1 MSGKKITAKVPKGTR
16 DADPEAMAVRES
28 AFSLVAS
35 VFQRHGAVSIDTPVF
50 ECREVLQNKYGED
63 SKLIYDLA
71 DDMTSDGGEKL
82 SLRYDLSVPFARYV
96 ATNNLRAIKRYQI
109 GKVYRRDKPAID
121 RGRYREFYQCDF
133 DIAGDYPPMVA
144 DAEVLRVMVELF
156 EMLCAQSEY
165 HAKYLDSFKIKL
177 SHRAIL
183 DAVLNVCGV
192 PDKSLRTIC
201 SAVDKLDKSPWET
214 VRAEMVEEK
223 GLDPAAADKIGIYVK
238 WKGPGREVLSKL
250 REDSDVGNVSDAV
263 ATALE
268 EMELLF
274 TYMEAMG
281 GAERV
286 EFDLS
291 LARGLDYYTGII
303 FEVVLA
309 DTSNKL
315 GSIGA
320 GGRYD
325 NLVGMFRSRSV
336 PCVGCSL
343 GIERIMSIML
353 RAERD
358 RAKAAGLSA
367 IRTTKTLVLVATIGK
382 ETMPERLRLTS
393 ELWTAGVA
401 AQFCYNPNWPLMK
414 QVTHAVTSDIPFIAV
429 VGETEL
435 ANGMVN
441 LKDVARKIDRPVPR
455 SALAHEVRAATASPA
470 AAAVAVAA
478 AAAPAAASTT

>member
-28 AFSLVAS
+28 AFSLVSS

-50 ECREVLQNKYGED
+50 ERREVLQNKYGED

-71 DDMTSDGGEKL
+71 DDMTSDSGEKL

-156 EMLCAQSEY
+156 EMLCAQSEH

-183 DAVLNVCGV
+183 DAVLRVCGV
-192 PDKSLRTIC
+192 PEDSLRAIC
-201 SAVDKLDKSPWET
+201 SAVDKLDKLSWED
-214 VRAEMVEEK
+214 VRAEMVVEK
-223 GLDPAAADKIGIYVK
+223 GLDPVAADKIGMYVK
-238 WKGPGREVLSKL
+238 WKGPCREVLAKL
-250 REDSDVGNVSDAV
+250 RDDPEVSNASDA
-263 ATALE
+263 ASAALS
-268 EMELLF
+268 EMELLCD
-274 TYMEAMG
+274 YMEAMG

-303 FEVVLA
+303 FEVVLT
-309 DTSNKL
+309 DPQNKL

-325 NLVGMFRSRSV
+325 NLVGMFRSNSV

-353 RAERD
+353 QAEND
-358 RAKAAGLSA
+358 RAKATGLSA
-367 IRTTKTLVLVATIGK
+367 IRTTKTLVLVATVGK
-382 ETMPERLRLTS
+382 EMMAERLRLTS
-393 ELWTAGVA
+393 ELWAAGVA
-401 AQFCYNPNWPLMK
+401 AQFCYNANWALSK
-414 QVTHAVTSDIPFIAV
+414 QVRHAVSSDIPFIAV

-435 ANGMVN
+435 ANGVVN
-441 LKDVARKIDRPVPR
+441 FKDVAKETERPIPR
-455 SALAHEVRAATASPA
+455 DGLAEEVRAAARLA
-470 AAAVAVAA
+470 MGQQWQ
-478 AAAPAAASTT
+478 